1 MNVLAMDEQC
11 LVLSGD
17 WVCVEGGKWDFVIEK
32 HHMGRMVQI
41 YEGIGCSKLE
51 GNVLHFELATGIR
64 TPPVL
69 ITSDGAI
76 RYFCQHLKVKGWMN
90 LFAKFEPNRW
100 LWTLMLW
107 MILGWDLYHRMLRSY
122 SSSAASNRK
131 VISLSDDND
140 FVREVEKVEDIIK
153 GNTSKGESSNDGVK
167 IGCSV
172 EIYDGGIVA
181 ADLNEIGLSP
191 KGYCKNFWDPL
202 IAGDFG
208 GSNVV
213 NVVFNEDKIVE
224 GLSKKKGPPTY
235 FCNTGSY
242 FNYFVEEKRHKKL
255 RSQRIIIL
263 G

>member
-1 MNVLAMDEQC
+1 MVVDID
-11 LVLSGD
+11 VVDDSGM
-17 WVCVEGGKWDFVIEK
+17 GFV
-32 HHMGRMVQI
+32 
-41 YEGIGCSKLE
+41 SPD
-51 GNVLHFELATGIR
+51 A
-64 TPPVL
+64 
-69 ITSDGAI
+69 
-76 RYFCQHLKVKGWMN
+76 
-90 LFAKFEPNRW
+90 AKFSSESSKKVTRH
-100 LWTLMLW
+100 L
-107 MILGWDLYHRMLRSY
+107 LRRIE
-122 SSSAASNRK
+122 N
-131 VISLSDDND
+131 DDND